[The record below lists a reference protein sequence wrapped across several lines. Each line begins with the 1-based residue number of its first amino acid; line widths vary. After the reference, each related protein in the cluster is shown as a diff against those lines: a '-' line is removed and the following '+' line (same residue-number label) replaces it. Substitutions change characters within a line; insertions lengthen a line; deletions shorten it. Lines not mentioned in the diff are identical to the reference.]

1 MDVSRHILVLDTSI
15 LVASFME
22 QREYIIAEMSI
33 IYVCHFGLLCFHC
46 ETNVIL
52 AISSNTKWHIFRLC
66 WTKISMSIFS
76 LSSTIVTITDVD
88 EELTLFS

>member
-52 AISSNTKWHIFRLC
+52 AISSNTKWHIFRCMLD
-66 WTKISMSIFS
+66 KNKHVYIQFK
-76 LSSTIVTITDVD
+76 L
-88 EELTLFS
+88 LLL